1 MRAELLRHTLRLS
14 RKTTV
19 WWTTGIA
26 LFLVINVATWP
37 AIEGQ
42 AGYDDLLDDMPDAM
56 LALFGIEKGLS
67 ITSPAG
73 FLISQV
79 FGFMLPL
86 MLVVLAVTI
95 GSRAVASE
103 EEQHSLDLLL
113 AQPITRR
120 QLFLEKLAAVSLVV
134 LTVGAATWVVLA
146 IACPIVGLDAGLAD
160 LGAATIAD
168 VLFALQAGSLAL
180 AVGAALG
187 RRAPAA
193 AVAAVVALAGLVLES
208 LAAVSKVADH
218 LRWLAPFHFVNGNIP
233 MLHGLRA
240 LDVAVLLGMTAV
252 AAVAGLVAFERRDLT
267 A

>member
-1 MRAELLRHTLRLS
+1 MRPELLRHTLRLA

-19 WWTTGIA
+19 WWVTGIA
-26 LFLVINVATWP
+26 AFLVINIATWP

-42 AGYDDLLDDMPDAM
+42 SGYDDLLDDMPDAM
-56 LALFGIEKGLS
+56 LALFGIERGLS
-67 ITSPAG
+67 LTSPEG

-86 MLVVLAVTI
+86 LLVILAVTI

-103 EEQHSLDLLL
+103 EEQHALDLLL

-120 QLFLEKLAAVSLVV
+120 RLYLEKLAAVAAVIV
-134 LTVGAATWVVLA
+134 TVGASTWVVLA

-160 LGAATIAD
+160 LAVATVAD
-168 VLFALQAGSLAL
+168 VLFALQSGTLAL

-193 AVAAVVALAGLVLES
+193 AIASVVALAGLVLES
-208 LAAVSKVADH
+208 LAAVSDIVARV
-218 LRWLAPFHFVNGNIP
+218 RWLGPFHFVNGNIP
-233 MLHGLRA
+233 MLHGLRL
-240 LDVAVLLGMTAV
+240 LDIAVLLGLAVV
-252 AAVAGLVAFERRDLT
+252 AAVVGLLVFERRDLS

>member
-1 MRAELLRHTLRLS
+1 MRAELLRHTLRLA

-19 WWTTGIA
+19 WWVTGIA
-26 LFLVINVATWP
+26 LFLVINIATWP

-86 MLVVLAVTI
+86 M
-95 GSRAVASE
+95 
-103 EEQHSLDLLL
+103 QHTLDLLL

-120 QLFLEKLAAVSLVV
+120 RLYLEKLAAVAIVIV
-134 LTVGAATWVVLA
+134 TVGASTWVVLA
-146 IACPIVGLDAGLAD
+146 VACPIVGLDAGLAD
-160 LGAATIAD
+160 LAVATVAD
-168 VLFALQAGSLAL
+168 VLFALQSGALAL
-180 AVGAALG
+180 AVGAAFG

-193 AVAAVVALAGLVLES
+193 AIASVVALAGLVLES
-208 LAAVSKVADH
+208 LAAVSDIAAHV
-218 LRWLAPFHFVNGNIP
+218 RWLGPFHFVNGNIP
-233 MLHGLRA
+233 MLHGLRL
-240 LDVAVLLGMTAV
+240 LDIAVLLGLAAG
-252 AAVAGLVAFERRDLT
+252 AAVVGLLAFERRDLS